1 MDKQNYRQIVVAID
15 FGTTYSGFGF
25 AEANVIG
32 ESSIQVFRGWGRGQ
46 GFSFYKTPSCVLLN
60 PDGSFCKFGH
70 AAVETYTKALA
81 KGDNKDFIYFERFK
95 LILYNTKNLSKDT
108 SLMAANGA
116 VVKAL
121 DLFSVCLA
129 YLGDKAMEYVNTS
142 GQRGS
147 RTYQPTDVQW
157 VITVPAIWEP
167 TAKEFMREAAY
178 KAGLASPD
186 DPDQLLIALE
196 PEAASF
202 YCRTLQMKDF
212 LGESGDEFVNEGLA
226 SYIVIDNGG
235 GTLDI
240 TVHEIQEDGTIH
252 EIHCPAG
259 GDIGGMHVDREFQRM
274 LFTVFSEDF
283 INKFRRDFP
292 NDWQKIM
299 NDFEIQKRAEQGVD
313 SDEVSIVLPFNFVN
327 AYSRDVGSDENINER
342 LLTSYKN
349 NEVTVS
355 NGYLSLSLEVIRH
368 FFEPVVEKT
377 IDAIKSLLRQIRH
390 NDVNTMFLVGGFS
403 QALPLRKA
411 FAQVFPDKR
420 VLTPRDAELAIIKGA
435 VMFAQSPDLLTTRIM
450 AKTYGID
457 INEVFDASKHP
468 EEKKT
473 EICGIIYCEDIFDI
487 LVKEDEKVNIG
498 EKRSFFFSPVHPE
511 QTTATLRFFSTHN
524 TKTQFVTDPGVI
536 AENVGFQIIT
546 PDVTKGLRR
555 NIELNIYFGGTEIK
569 VTATDVASGTSAK
582 AALRLVTKK
591 LS

>member
-1 MDKQNYRQIVVAID
+1 
-15 FGTTYSGFGF
+15 
-25 AEANVIG
+25 
-32 ESSIQVFRGWGRGQ
+32 
-46 GFSFYKTPSCVLLN
+46 
-60 PDGSFCKFGH
+60 
-70 AAVETYTKALA
+70 
-81 KGDNKDFIYFERFK
+81 
-95 LILYNTKNLSKDT
+95 
-108 SLMAANGA
+108 
-116 VVKAL
+116 
-121 DLFSVCLA
+121 
-129 YLGDKAMEYVNTS
+129 
-142 GQRGS
+142 
-147 RTYQPTDVQW
+147 
-157 VITVPAIWEP
+157 
-167 TAKEFMREAAY
+167 
-178 KAGLASPD
+178 
-186 DPDQLLIALE
+186 
-196 PEAASF
+196 
-202 YCRTLQMKDF
+202 
-212 LGESGDEFVNEGLA
+212 
-226 SYIVIDNGG
+226 
-235 GTLDI
+235 
-240 TVHEIQEDGTIH
+240 
-252 EIHCPAG
+252 
-259 GDIGGMHVDREFQRM
+259 
-274 LFTVFSEDF
+274 
-283 INKFRRDFP
+283 
-292 NDWQKIM
+292 M

-355 NGYLSLSLEVIRH
+355 NGYLSLSFEVIRH

-468 EEKKT
+468 EEKKN

-569 VTATDVASGTSAK
+569 VTATDVASGSSAK

>member
-1 MDKQNYRQIVVAID
+1 M
-15 FGTTYSGFGF
+15 
-25 AEANVIG
+25 
-32 ESSIQVFRGWGRGQ
+32 
-46 GFSFYKTPSCVLLN
+46 
-60 PDGSFCKFGH
+60 
-70 AAVETYTKALA
+70 
-81 KGDNKDFIYFERFK
+81 
-95 LILYNTKNLSKDT
+95 
-108 SLMAANGA
+108 
-116 VVKAL
+116 
-121 DLFSVCLA
+121 
-129 YLGDKAMEYVNTS
+129 
-142 GQRGS
+142 
-147 RTYQPTDVQW
+147 
-157 VITVPAIWEP
+157 
-167 TAKEFMREAAY
+167 
-178 KAGLASPD
+178 
-186 DPDQLLIALE
+186 
-196 PEAASF
+196 
-202 YCRTLQMKDF
+202 
-212 LGESGDEFVNEGLA
+212 NEGLA

-411 FAQVFPDKR
+411 FAQVCPDKR

-468 EEKKT
+468 EEKKN

-569 VTATDVASGTSAK
+569 VTATDVASGSSAK